1 MVEPTTTVAHPHLQA
16 ASKHQLFY
24 FDAVRGLTAQMVVV
38 GHSLNLFLPAVFM
51 VQRANGTYRTT
62 PGIFYMQ
69 SLGVLLFF
77 VLSGFLV
84 SRSALTK
91 MTSPGYTFGE
101 FFLERF
107 ARIFVPFVPA
117 VLLVAVADRLV
128 LHGRSNPFTTV
139 PLDIWTTVTNLTM
152 LYNNPV
158 MRTVAEV
165 TGLPLKTGPIGT
177 ADPFWS
183 VVIEFWIYITFG
195 LILLRLVRDRR
206 IGVVG
211 VLVLLFSG
219 AVVAQTLVASEGL
232 VLAWV
237 VGMAYAIG
245 DRFAWFT
252 HRRLHQVLGVVGL
265 LATPVCLH
273 RTHWNVYDE
282 FVALALSVGV
292 MSFYFGF
299 ARPAPAT
306 DPARPA
312 PATDPAN
319 PAATAANAATR
330 GGAGAAVMPAGQSRI
345 PAPVRTIVKYVSDY
359 SYSLYLVHFSLLVYL
374 QTVPRV
380 RAHPSAAIVFG
391 FLVANVVA
399 FCFWFLFERHYPS
412 VRRALRR
419 TRVWQTLF
427 PARPT
432 SAPSA

>member
-1 MVEPTTTVAHPHLQA
+1 MDRVVEPGTTVAHPHLQA

-24 FDAVRGLTAQMVVV
+24 FDAVRGLSAQMVVV

-51 VQRANGTYRTT
+51 VQRSNGTYRTM
-62 PGIFYMQ
+62 PGMFYMQ

-91 MTSPGYTFGE
+91 MASPGYTFGE

-117 VLLVAVADRLV
+117 VLLVAIADRVV
-128 LHGRSNPFTTV
+128 LQGRPNPFTKV
-139 PLDIWTTVTNLTM
+139 PLDVWTTITNVTM

-158 MRTVAEV
+158 LREV
-165 TGLPLKTGPIGT
+165 GDLTGLPLRTSPIGT

-195 LILLRLVRDRR
+195 LILLRLFRDRR

-211 VLVLLFSG
+211 LLALLFSL
-219 AVVAQTLVASEGL
+219 AVVAQTMVASQGL

-237 VGMAYAIG
+237 MGMAYAIG
-245 DRFAWFT
+245 HGRAWFS

-265 LATPVCLH
+265 VATPLCLL

-282 FVALALSVGV
+282 FVALSLSVAV
-292 MSFYFGF
+292 MSLYAGFG
-299 ARPAPAT
+299 RPAPAT
-306 DPARPA
+306 GPAS
-312 PATDPAN
+312 
-319 PAATAANAATR
+319 PAAAAAAK
-330 GGAGAAVMPAGQSRI
+330 GGTGAAVMPTGQSHI

-359 SYSLYLVHFSLLVYL
+359 SYSLYLVHFSLLIYL
-374 QTVPRV
+374 QTVPSV
-380 RAHPSAAIVFG
+380 RAHPAAAIVFG
-391 FLVANVVA
+391 FLVTNVVA
-399 FCFWFLFERHYPS
+399 FGFWFLIERHYPS
-412 VRRALRR
+412 VRRGLRR